1 MEDLKIAYTLL
12 KENGYKT
19 TAPRRVI
26 LEFLTKGANK
36 HLSCDEIHRMISVD
50 HPEVGIATV
59 YRNMQL
65 FEDLKIVTR
74 LTLDDGVARYELSSL
89 GNDSHQH
96 HHLVCLEC
104 GKLIELKNDL
114 LGNLEREIE
123 AEQEFKISDHDLKFY
138 GHCKECSE
146 KSK

>member
-12 KENGYKT
+12 KENDYKI
-19 TAPRRVI
+19 TAPRKII
-26 LEFLTKGANK
+26 LDFLSKGANK
-36 HLSCDEIHRMISVD
+36 HLSCDEIHRLITKE

-74 LTLDDGVARYELSSL
+74 LTLDDGVSRYELSSL
-89 GNDSHQH
+89 GADSHQH
-96 HHLVCLEC
+96 HHLVCLKC

-114 LGNLEREIE
+114 LGNLEKQIEI
-123 AEQEFKISDHDLKFY
+123 EQEFKISDHDLKFFGY
-138 GHCKECSE
+138 CKNC
-146 KSK
+146 K